1 MEISMIRR
9 NPQFARTL
17 VLASIAAI
25 ALVAT
30 SAPPAFAGSGGFSNT
45 GSMHV
50 ARIDHTATL
59 LSNGEVL
66 VAGGNNNT
74 DGYLSSAEL
83 YHPSS
88 GKWTLTGSMTA
99 PRDGHDA
106 VLLQNGEV
114 LVAGGIDAS
123 TNGCTTLATAEL
135 YNPST
140 GTWTGTGSMNVGR
153 YSFTLTLLPNGEVLA
168 AGGTNCGN
176 GGLLSAE
183 LYNPATGTWR
193 ATGTMTSGNQ
203 STGAV
208 LLQNGRVFVVG
219 NDNIY
224 NPSGG
229 TWSSTTP
236 PPTFAHLPLALLPN
250 GDVFAAG
257 TIQGDLI
264 FNPSTAQWITFAPP
278 PCTTSRQNCEGGGA
292 LLNTGKVLVA
302 GGITQ
307 VPGQRYLID
316 ETNGLAALFDPST
329 LTWTTTASMQQS
341 RVGETVTVLLNG
353 EVLFAGGET
362 FNKRRGNLT
371 PIASAEFYTP

>member
-1 MEISMIRR
+1 MIRR
-9 NPQFARTL
+9 NSQFARTL
-17 VLASIAAI
+17 VILSIAAI
-25 ALVAT
+25 GLIAT
-30 SAPPAFAGSGGFSNT
+30 SATPAFAGSGGFNST
-45 GSMHV
+45 GSMKV
-50 ARIDHTATL
+50 ARINHTATL

-66 VAGGNNNT
+66 VAGGNNHT
-74 DGYLSSAEL
+74 DGYLSSAEV
-83 YHPSS
+83 YNPST
-88 GKWTLTGSMTA
+88 GKWTLMGSMTV

-106 VLLQNGEV
+106 VLLQNGQV

-123 TNGCTTLATAEL
+123 TIGCTTLATAEL

-140 GTWTGTGSMNVGR
+140 GTWTGTGSMSVGR
-153 YSFTLTLLPNGEVLA
+153 YSFTLTLLSNGEVLA

-183 LYNPATGTWR
+183 LYNPATGTWT
-193 ATGTMTSGNQ
+193 ATDTMTSGNQ

-208 LLQNGRVFVVG
+208 LLQNARVFVVG
-219 NDNIY
+219 NDNLY
-224 NPSGG
+224 NPSLG
-229 TWSSTTP
+229 TWAATAKDP
-236 PPTFAHLPLALLPN
+236 IGGGAPAVLLPN

-257 TIQGDLI
+257 TIQGDSI
-264 FNPSTAQWITFAPP
+264 YTPSADQWTTFAPP

-307 VPGQRYLID
+307 VPGQHYLID
-316 ETNGLAALFDPST
+316 ETNGLAALLDPST
-329 LTWTTTASMQQS
+329 LTWTTTASMKES

-362 FNKRRGNLT
+362 FNKGRGALT
-371 PIASAEFYTP
+371 PIASAEFYKP